1 MERGHCHAHH
11 PSQNR
16 PTAELITGNSEG
28 ARLPALRIRFP
39 RWPRSEL
46 FLTKT
51 HQRASLSGAAGA
63 SLVVGQAHRRGGPLP
78 ERYKRKKWPQGGR
91 HWGHSWARHAL
102 GKIASSQSGS
112 DVLGGLDLNI
122 FRRLLSLRFFGQRHV
137 EHTVFEGGLD
147 LVRIDALWNTEA
159 SFEGA
164 KFALVQIIVLLFF
177 FFFFLLLALD
187 GEVTISDFHLDIFLI
202 HSRHFGFDFVSLLAL
217 DDVNGWGCTPSLFT
231 PP

>member
-1 MERGHCHAHH
+1 MG
-11 PSQNR
+11 
-16 PTAELITGNSEG
+16 
-28 ARLPALRIRFP
+28 
-39 RWPRSEL
+39 
-46 FLTKT
+46 
-51 HQRASLSGAAGA
+51 GAAGA

-78 ERYKRKKWPQGGR
+78 ERYKRRNGPRVGATGVTLGLDTLWGR
-91 HWGHSWARHAL
+91 SRPANRGRGVS
-102 GKIASSQSGS
+102 
-112 DVLGGLDLNI
+112 GGLDLNI

-164 KFALVQIIVLLFF
+164 KFALTQIIVLLFF

-187 GEVTISDFHLDIFLI
+187 GEVTISDFHLHIFLI
-202 HSRHFGFDFVSLLAL
+202 HSRHFLFDFVSLLAL